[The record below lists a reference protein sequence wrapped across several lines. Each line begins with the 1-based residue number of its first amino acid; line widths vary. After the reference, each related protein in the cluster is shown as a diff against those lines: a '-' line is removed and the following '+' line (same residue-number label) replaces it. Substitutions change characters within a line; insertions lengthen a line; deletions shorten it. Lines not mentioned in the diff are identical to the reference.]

1 MSGSPVHAPSRLVV
15 NGSRVLQPDGSPIRL
30 TGFNWQIGRV
40 GPDPGAEMR
49 TLAPGANVARLV
61 GVLWGNA
68 LPLGER
74 HPDRDCMTTEPPHF
88 FDDECFST
96 LDPLVRSATD
106 AGLWVILA
114 VRGEYVA
121 GQNYE
126 ADPGSCVFRNGT
138 LRSMAYAMWR
148 HVAAH
153 YRSFDRIAAYELLSE
168 PRDKTVGS
176 AAVRGFYEGACATA
190 HSADAP
196 CHWMLYQLPH
206 THVSQV
212 PRRTPPTLRP
222 RASSAARRTT
232 SCGALTRACCCGAR
246 VTPSTPSITLC
257 RRRTSSAPEPEPP
270 PPPAA
275 SGQRPQSLSLQS

>member
-114 VRGEYVA
+114 VLWAVLWAAQWVEPWEEWA
-121 GQNYE
+121 KLLE
-126 ADPGSCVFRNGT
+126 AHLVVKVT
-138 LRSMAYAMWR
+138 Q
-148 HVAAH
+148 V
-153 YRSFDRIAAYELLSE
+153 EL
-168 PRDKTVGS
+168 
-176 AAVRGFYEGACATA
+176 
-190 HSADAP
+190 
-196 CHWMLYQLPH
+196 
-206 THVSQV
+206 
-212 PRRTPPTLRP
+212 
-222 RASSAARRTT
+222 
-232 SCGALTRACCCGAR
+232 
-246 VTPSTPSITLC
+246 
-257 RRRTSSAPEPEPP
+257 
-270 PPPAA
+270 
-275 SGQRPQSLSLQS
+275 